1 MPTFTE
7 EAAMVIKSVDESLQ
21 NLVDVHQNLVFV
33 PRQQKCERI
42 SERHK
47 FVSDSLLCQRSWKS
61 ISKRCTKR
69 NLVRTI

>member
-47 FVSDSLLCQRSWKS
+47 FVSDSLLCQRKS

-69 NLVRTI
+69 NLMRTI